1 MSGAGKTI
9 KNIFFSVGAVVM
21 ATGINACAL
30 KTAPITEDKASVSI
44 AVSNES
50 GDKADAQ
57 ITVEVVCEQAPD
69 PAILFDEIVK
79 ERLAGRLSS
88 AQGRLEDIRKR
99 FPGSIWAARASF
111 LLGMDGVEK
120 ADADGGGERVEAF
133 FREAATLAQ
142 VQDYA
147 LYFRG
152 RAFARSKKYFE
163 AVAAYD
169 QMLELYPSSVLRA
182 EVIYRKA
189 GTLLDSGD
197 AGSARRLYAEYA
209 EKYPKSSRIPDVLLG
224 IGKASLLLGDGQL
237 ALKSASRLLI
247 QYPGHRVARGAAD
260 IVSQL
265 RSAGGVI
272 PEYTVEERFRRA
284 HRLFD
289 ATVYGQAV
297 KELERVEREAGPG
310 ELREKAIIKKAVA
323 LVRLKEYSK
332 VEGLLERY
340 LSSKRPSGMD
350 AEALYWLSLSALRQ
364 GKAALIEKSLKELS
378 ARFPSSPE
386 RAGVLLFMGRYYEG
400 SGDFDSAIG
409 FFQQVATLFPQSP
422 LAQDA
427 VWSIGWLN
435 YRAGRYAEASTEFA
449 VYLDAYPAGKDA
461 VKVLYWMAR
470 SLEKI
475 GDSGGALP
483 LYERICLEQA
493 DGYYCR
499 MSAARLPSAIGSG
512 PSATVLSSAGVA
524 ADTIGLKE
532 PAPSE
537 AVAGTNDQPG
547 EILLELS
554 GAAKDNDT
562 APGEGLFLDAHY
574 LAAKELLVM
583 GLGQYASAE
592 IDAVATRYAG
602 DKIAMREVA
611 LLFYSSG
618 DYFRAFRVYKGHL
631 ADLPA
636 VDSAHSLAYPASFVK
651 KIREKAG
658 GSADEYLVAAVARE
672 ESSFNPAAVSQTGA
686 IGLMQIMPST
696 GRLISK
702 GLGRPSFDSKEL
714 FDPEINFAFGS
725 WYLGSLLKR
734 FDNDMVL
741 AIASYNAGP
750 AAVERWMG
758 VLPVSADEFIE
769 SIPYPETRNYAKKVL
784 KSYLEFARRSGQARA
799 EALRMPVGVRS
810 GGQTLIEKKVTF
822 RPEGEGA

>member
-1 MSGAGKTI
+1 MLGAGKTL
-9 KNIFFSVGAVVM
+9 KNIFFSVSAVVM
-21 ATGINACAL
+21 ATGINSCAL
-30 KTAPITEDKASVSI
+30 KSAPITEEKASVSV
-44 AVSNES
+44 AVPNGG

-57 ITVEVVCEQAPD
+57 VALEVVYEQVPD
-69 PAILFDEIVK
+69 PAALFDEIVK
-79 ERLAGRLSS
+79 ERLAGRLVS
-88 AQGRLEDIRKR
+88 AQGRLDDIRKR
-99 FPGSIWAARASF
+99 FPGTIWAARAVF
-111 LLGMDGVEK
+111 LLGVDGLEK
-120 ADADGGGERVEAF
+120 ADAEGGGERVEAF
-133 FREAATLAQ
+133 FREAESLPYI
-142 VQDYA
+142 QDYV
-147 LYFRG
+147 LYFRA
-152 RAFARSKKYFE
+152 RAFARSKKYLE

-169 QMLELYPSSVLRA
+169 QMLELHPESVLRA

-189 GTLLDSGD
+189 GALLDSGG
-197 AGSARRLYAEYA
+197 AESARRLYTEYA

-247 QYPGHRVARGAAD
+247 HYPGHRVARGAAD

-284 HRLFD
+284 QRLFD
-289 ATVYGQAV
+289 ATLYGQAV
-297 KELERVEREAGPG
+297 QELERVEREAGPG
-310 ELREKAIIKKAVA
+310 ELRDRAIIKKAIA

-332 VEGLLERY
+332 VEGLLDKY
-340 LSSKRPSGMD
+340 LSSKRPSAMD

-378 ARFPSSPE
+378 SRFPSSPE
-386 RAGVLLFMGRYYEG
+386 RAGALLFMGRYYEG
-400 SGDFDSAIG
+400 IGDFDSAIG
-409 FFQQVATLFPQSP
+409 FFQQVATLFPESP

-427 VWSIGWLN
+427 IWSIGWLN

-449 VYLDAYPAGKDA
+449 VYLGAYPAGKDA

-470 SLEKI
+470 SLEKR
-475 GDSGGALP
+475 GDAGGALP
-483 LYERICLEQA
+483 LYERICLEHP

-499 MSAARLPSAIGSG
+499 MSAARVPSAVDSG
-512 PSATVLSSAGVA
+512 RSATALSGAGGA
-524 ADTIGLKE
+524 EDTAGLNE

-537 AVAGTNDQPG
+537 VAAGTNDQPG
-547 EILLELS
+547 ETLPELS
-554 GAAKDNDT
+554 GTAKDNGT
-562 APGEGLFLDAHY
+562 APGEGLLLDEHY

-583 GLGQYASAE
+583 GLGKYASAE
-592 IDAVATRYAG
+592 IDAVAARYAG
-602 DKIAMREVA
+602 DKTAMREVA
-611 LLFYSSG
+611 HLFYSSG
-618 DYFRAFRVYKGHL
+618 DYFRALRVYKGHL

-636 VDSAHSLAYPASFVK
+636 VDVAHSLAYPASLVE

-658 GSADEYLVAAVARE
+658 GSADEHLVAAVARE
-672 ESSFNPAAVSQTGA
+672 ESSFNPSAVSQTGA

-750 AAVERWMG
+750 AAVERWIE

-810 GGQTLIEKKVTF
+810 GGQTLIDVDGPEMVAEK
-822 RPEGEGA
+822 